1 MNLISISQRFPD
13 QQACIKYLEE
23 KRWGEHPRCPHCGS
37 QRVGRKQEGKRIGRW
52 NCHGCKSSFNVLSGT
67 IFERTM
73 VPLPKWF
80 LAIGLMVNAK
90 KSLSS
95 CQLARDVGLN
105 TKTAWFM
112 QQRIRAGMAAKEAS
126 LLKGIV
132 EVDET
137 YVGGQPRKE
146 NRREDDPPGG
156 AAPRGR
162 ATGKAGVIGAVERGG
177 RVVARVARE
186 LSGKGILRFFQE
198 VVSPRQTVVITDAYA
213 AYRKVTQESYH
224 HAVINHSVA
233 YADGCVHT
241 NTIEGFWSLL
251 KRAWYGS
258 HHHYSK
264 HWLPLFV
271 AEASWKYNHR
281 HLKNPFDVF
290 LEGCFA

>member
-1 MNLISISQRFPD
+1 MNLTSISQRFPD
-13 QQACIKYLEE
+13 QQACIKYLEG
-23 KRWGEHPRCPHCGS
+23 KRWGEQPCCPHCGS
-37 QRVGRKQEGKRIGRW
+37 HRVGRKQEGKRIGRW

-67 IFERTM
+67 VFERTM

-90 KSLSS
+90 ESLSS

-112 QQRIRAGMAAKEAS
+112 QQRIRAGMAAKEGS
-126 LLKGIV
+126 LLRGIV

-156 AAPRGR
+156 GAPRGR

-177 RVVARVARE
+177 RVVARLARD
-186 LSGKGILRFFQE
+186 LSGKGILRFFRGA
-198 VVSPRQTVVITDAYA
+198 VSPDGTLLMTDDYA
-213 AYRKVTQESYH
+213 AYRKATEGKYH

-281 HLKNPFDVF
+281 DQENPFDVF